1 MFIGIHLSDRAA
13 RLLKHHSKIKFR
25 RSQAVNLQK
34 KLAGEQGGSKIA
46 LAEFWEGSTQ
56 SP

>member
-25 RSQAVNLQK
+25 RSQAADWFERTETILHSLGSSAVN
-34 KLAGEQGGSKIA
+34 
-46 LAEFWEGSTQ
+46 
-56 SP
+56 